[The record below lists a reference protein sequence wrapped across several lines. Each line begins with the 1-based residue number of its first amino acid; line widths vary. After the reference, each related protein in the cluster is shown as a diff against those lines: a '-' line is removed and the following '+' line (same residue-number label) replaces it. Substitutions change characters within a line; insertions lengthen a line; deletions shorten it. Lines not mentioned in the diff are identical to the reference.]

1 MADAATLPS
10 IAEHG
15 ASCLPA
21 VEVDSYNIEIKDGGG
36 NVIFKGE
43 IVTGVKTA
51 TYKVPALQPGQYPYL
66 CTVHPTMTGTATV
79 Q

>member
-1 MADAATLPS
+1 MLTTFM
-10 IAEHG
+10 IAV
-15 ASCLPA
+15 AIL
-21 VEVDSYNIEIKDGGG
+21 VLMY
-36 NVIFKGE
+36 

-51 TYKVPALQPGQYPYL
+51 TYTVPALQPGQYPYL

>member
-1 MADAATLPS
+1 
-10 IAEHG
+10 
-15 ASCLPA
+15 
-21 VEVDSYNIEIKDGGG
+21 
-36 NVIFKGE
+36 VIFKGE

-51 TYKVPALQPGQYPYL
+51 TYKVPALQPGQYPFL